1 MPRVHIRT
9 YGCQMNERDS
19 EGVAAL
25 LRAKGYTVQAEE
37 AGADIVLINTCSIRG
52 LAEEK
57 AIGKADHVLRAR
69 REGKGPRLVGILG
82 CMAQNRGAELLERLP
97 DLDLVVGTQ
106 RLRHVPDHLGRLL
119 GDPTPAGRVDIAEEA
134 GFEDALPGR
143 DEGRQVSAF
152 VSIQQG
158 CDMRCAYCVVPR
170 TRGRERSRS
179 PESILEEVRGLAA
192 AGTREVTLLG
202 QIVNQ
207 YGRGSQRAEGGASPF
222 VRLLRR
228 VAEVPGI
235 ARIRYTACHPVGY
248 RPDLVAAHAE
258 IPQLCG
264 HVHLPFQSGSD
275 RILRAMNRPYLA
287 ERIRR
292 LAVALRAA
300 RPGMTLSTDV
310 IVGFPGETDE
320 DFARTEALFRE
331 LGFEHGFLFKYSPR
345 PGTPGFGLGDPV
357 PTDVKERRLARLQ
370 EILALRSSTENLR
383 QVGTTQDVLVEG
395 PDRKGGRLTG
405 RTENERR
412 VILDGPASL
421 VGEVRAVRITGA
433 GQTYLDGALVAA

>member
-1 MPRVHIRT
+1 MHRVHIRT

-25 LRAKGYTVQAEE
+25 LRAKGYAVQEE
-37 AGADIVLINTCSIRG
+37 EEGADIVLINTCSIRG

-57 AIGKADHVLRAR
+57 ALGKADHMLRAR
-69 REGKGPRLVGILG
+69 RGGRGPRLVGILG

-106 RLRHVPDHLGRLL
+106 RLRHIPDHLGRLL
-119 GDPTPAGRVDIAEEA
+119 GEPAPAARVDVAEEA
-134 GFEDALPGR
+134 GFEEALPGR
-143 DEGRQVSAF
+143 AEERQAAAF

-170 TRGRERSRS
+170 TRGPERSRS
-179 PESILEEVRGLAA
+179 PESILAEVRALAA

-207 YGRGSQRAEGGASPF
+207 YGRGNQRTECGVSPF

-235 ARIRYTACHPVGY
+235 ARIRYTACHPIGY
-248 RPDLVAAHAE
+248 RADLVAAHGE
-258 IPQLCG
+258 IPQLCA

-292 LAVALRAA
+292 LADALRAA
-300 RPGMTLSTDV
+300 RPGLTLSTDV
-310 IVGFPGETDE
+310 IVGFPGETDG
-320 DFARTEALFRE
+320 DFARTEELFRE

-345 PGTPGFGLGDPV
+345 PGTPGFSLGDPV
-357 PTDVKERRLARLQ
+357 PAETKESRLARLQ

-383 QVGTTQDVLVEG
+383 QVGTTQEILVEG
-395 PDRKGGRLTG
+395 PDRRGGRLTG

-421 VGEVRAVRITGA
+421 AGQMAKIRVTAA
-433 GQTYLDGALVAA
+433 GQTYLEGCLA

>member
-1 MPRVHIRT
+1 MHRVHIRT

-25 LRAKGYTVQAEE
+25 LRAKGYRVQAEE

-57 AIGKADHVLRAR
+57 AIGKADHLLRDR
-69 REGKGPRLVGILG
+69 RAGKGPRLVGILG
-82 CMAQNRGAELLERLP
+82 CMAQNRGADLLERLP

-106 RLRHVPDHLGRLL
+106 RLRHIPDHLGRIL
-119 GDPTPAGRVDIAEEA
+119 GEPAPTARVDIAEEA

-170 TRGRERSRS
+170 TRGPERSRS
-179 PESILEEVRGLAA
+179 PESILEEVRALAA

-207 YGRGSQRAEGGASPF
+207 YGRGSQRAENGISPF

-235 ARIRYTACHPVGY
+235 ARIRYTACHPIGY
-248 RPDLVAAHAE
+248 RDDLVAAHAE
-258 IPQLCG
+258 LPQLCA

-292 LAVALRAA
+292 LAAALRAA

-310 IVGFPGETDE
+310 IVGFPGETE
-320 DFARTEALFRE
+320 ADFSLTEALFRE
-331 LGFEHGFLFKYSPR
+331 IGFEHGFLFKYSPR
-345 PGTPGFGLGDPV
+345 PGTPGFALGDPV
-357 PTDVKERRLARLQ
+357 TADAKESRLARLQ

-383 QVGTTQDVLVEG
+383 QVGTTQAVLIEG
-395 PDRKGGRLTG
+395 PDRKGGRLMG

-412 VILDGPASL
+412 VILDGPAAL
-421 VGEVRAVRITGA
+421 IGQVVPVVITGA
-433 GQTYLDGALVAA
+433 GQTYLDGRVA

>member
-1 MPRVHIRT
+1 MHRVHIRT

-25 LRAKGYTVQAEE
+25 LRSKGYVIQPEE
-37 AGADIVLINTCSIRG
+37 TGADIVLVNTCSIRG

-57 AIGKADHVLRAR
+57 AIGKADHLLRAR
-69 REGKGPRLVGILG
+69 RDGKGPRLVGILG

-106 RLRHVPDHLGRLL
+106 RLRHIPDHLGRLL
-119 GDPTPAGRVDIAEEA
+119 GEPAPAARVDVAEEQ

-143 DEGRQVSAF
+143 AAERQVAAF

-170 TRGRERSRS
+170 TRGPERSRS
-179 PESILEEVRGLAA
+179 PESILAEVRGLAE

-207 YGRGSQRAEGGASPF
+207 YGKGTQRTEGGVSPF

-235 ARIRYTACHPVGY
+235 ARIRYTACHPIGY
-248 RPDLVAAHAE
+248 REDLVRAHAE

-275 RILRAMNRPYLA
+275 RILRAMGRPYPA

-292 LAVALRAA
+292 LAAALRSA
-300 RPGMTLSTDV
+300 RAGLTLSTDV
-310 IVGFPGETDE
+310 IVGFPGETDG

-345 PGTPGFGLGDPV
+345 PGTPGFALGDPV
-357 PTDVKERRLARLQ
+357 PADVKERRLARLQ

-383 QVGTTQDVLVEG
+383 QVGTVQEVLVEG
-395 PDRKGGRLTG
+395 PDRRGGRLMG

-412 VILDGPASL
+412 VILDGPVSL
-421 VGEVRAVRITGA
+421 VGERVAVRITSA
-433 GQTYLDGALVAA
+433 GQTYLEGQVA